1 MEIKKVVVIGSGTM
15 GSGIA
20 AHLCNANVPVTLLD
34 LTTDISEKARERIK
48 KSRPP
53 LLIDKSKI
61 DNIDVGNINDN
72 FDIVSEADWVVEAV
86 VERIDIKHN
95 IYEKIFK
102 ERKVGSII
110 SSNTSSIPISILSEK
125 LSAEDKKDFCIT
137 HFFNPVRY
145 MDLLE
150 IVKSE
155 NNDLNK
161 INSLKKFCEISLGK
175 GAIVCNDTPGF
186 LGNRIGVYAMQVA
199 MTEAFKMKLSIEE
212 ADAIFGRPMGIP
224 KTGVFGLYDLI
235 GIDLMADVLK
245 SFIKELPET
254 DEFQEVAKEI
264 PLVKKLIET
273 GYTGR
278 KGKGGFYRINKVDN
292 KKILEAINLETG
304 EYHPSQKINIKSEKV
319 DLKALINRD
328 DKYGEYAWSV
338 ISKIIDYASSLV
350 PGITDEFNDIDE
362 AMRLGFNWSKGPFEM
377 LEEIGVTNFFS
388 KFKNYEGNKFLE
400 NLSKTKNEKFH
411 GVRQKY
417 TDIETLGKVKKT
429 ASNIDGNSS
438 ASIYRFNDYNIV
450 EFTTKANALDYDSM
464 DALKKATDKPL
475 IIINES
481 MQFSAGVNLS
491 YTMEFANKGDFKSI
505 EKFVGYFQETCK
517 HLKYSEHPVVSAPS
531 GLTLGGGFEVM
542 VQSNFVASHTNIVV
556 GLVETIVGL
565 IPAGGGCKEMLA
577 RWLDTEE
584 AKKDPHY
591 APLKVFDIIGY
602 GKTAT
607 SPVEA
612 EPMKYLKPEDKKIMN
627 RNSLLEVSKQILN
640 NNKDFKAPLETEFK
654 LPGKV
659 VKEEMNK
666 ILEKLYNDKVILDH
680 GLLVAQELAHVLSGG
695 DTTIDK
701 TLSEDD
707 LYKLELDAFMRLIE
721 TKETQDRIKHTLA
734 TGKPLVN

>member
-20 AHLCNANVPVTLLD
+20 AQLCNANIPVTLLD
-34 LTTDISEKARERIK
+34 LTTEISEKARERIQ

-61 DNIDVGNINDN
+61 NNINVGNINDN
-72 FDIVSEADWVVEAV
+72 FNLVNEADWIVEAV
-86 VERIDIKHN
+86 VERIDIKHQ
-95 IYEKIFK
+95 IYEKIFN
-102 ERKVGSII
+102 ERKAGSIV

-125 LSAEDKKDFCIT
+125 LSTEDKKDFCIT

-155 NNDLNK
+155 NNDLSK
-161 INSLKKFCEISLGK
+161 INSLKKFCEEDLGK
-175 GAIVCNDTPGF
+175 GSIVCNDTPGF

-199 MTEAFKMKLSIEE
+199 MTEAFRMKLSIEE

-245 SFIKELPET
+245 SFIKELSKE

-278 KGKGGFYRINKVDN
+278 KGKGGFYRMNKVEN

-304 EYHPSQKINIKSEKV
+304 EYSPTKKINIKFDKPG
-319 DLKALINRD
+319 LQNLINRE
-328 DKYGEYAWSV
+328 DKYGDYAWSV
-338 ISKIIDYASSLV
+338 ISKIIKYASSLV
-350 PGITDEFNDIDE
+350 PEITEEFNDIDE
-362 AMRLGFNWSKGPFEM
+362 AMRLGFNWNKGPFEM
-377 LEEIGVTNFFS
+377 LEEIGVNNFFD
-388 KFKNYEGNKFLE
+388 KIENYKGNKFLE
-400 NLSKTKNEKFH
+400 DLAKTKNEKFH

-429 ASNIDGNSS
+429 ATSIDGNSS
-438 ASIYRFNDYNIV
+438 AKIYRFKDYNIV
-450 EFTTKANALDYDSM
+450 EFTTKANALDYNSM

-491 YTMEFANKGDFKSI
+491 YTMEFAEKGDFKSI
-505 EKFVGYFQETCK
+505 EKFVRYFQETCK
-517 HLKYSEHPVVSAPS
+517 NLKYSDHPVVSAPS
-531 GLTLGGGFEVM
+531 GLTLGGGFEVL
-542 VQSNFVASHTNIVV
+542 VHSNFVASHTNIVI
-556 GLVETIVGL
+556 GLVETMVGL

-577 RWLDTEE
+577 RWLETEE
-584 AKKDPHY
+584 AKNDPHY

-612 EPMKYLKPEDKKIMN
+612 EPMKYLRSEDKKIMS
-627 RNSLLEVSKQILN
+627 RNSLLEVSRKILEEN
-640 NNKDFKAPLETEFK
+640 RDFKPPAENTFN

-659 VKEEMNK
+659 VKDEMIK
-666 ILEKLYNDKVILDH
+666 LLDKLYNEKVILDH
-680 GLLVAQELAHVLSGG
+680 GMKVASELANVLSGG

-701 TLSEDD
+701 TLSEED
-707 LYKLELDAFMRLIE
+707 LFKLELNAFMTLIE
-721 TKETQDRIKHTLA
+721 TKETQDRIKHTLT

>member
-1 MEIKKVVVIGSGTM
+1 MKIKNVVVIGSGTM

-20 AHLCNANVPVTLLD
+20 AHLCNANIPVTLLD
-34 LTTDISEKARERIK
+34 LKTEISENARERIH

-61 DNIDVGNINDN
+61 KNIKVGNIEDD
-72 FDIVSEADWVVEAV
+72 FSVVEQADWVVEAV
-86 VERIDIKHN
+86 VERIDIKHQ

-102 ERKVGSII
+102 SRKDGAIV
-110 SSNTSSIPISILSEK
+110 SSNTSSIPIKVLSQNLNKEQ
-125 LSAEDKKDFCIT
+125 KKDFCIT

-145 MDLLE
+145 MGLLE
-150 IVKSE
+150 IVKNE
-155 NNDLNK
+155 DNDLNK
-161 INSLKKFCEISLGK
+161 INQLKEFCELELGK

-186 LGNRIGVYAMQVA
+186 LGNRVGVYAMQIA
-199 MTEAFKMKLSIEE
+199 MTEAFKMKLSVEE

-254 DEFQEVAKEI
+254 DEFHEVAKEI

-278 KGKGGFYRINKVDN
+278 KGKGGFYRMKKTDSGKVMEAIDLQTGDYSLS
-292 KKILEAINLETG
+292 KKID
-304 EYHPSQKINIKSEKV
+304 IKSDKV
-319 DLKALINRD
+319 DLKGLINRN

-338 ISKIIDYASSLV
+338 LEKIIKYASSLV
-350 PGITDEFNDIDE
+350 PEITKEFNDIDE
-362 AMRLGFNWSKGPFEM
+362 AMRLGFNWAKGPFEM
-377 LEEIGVTNFFS
+377 LDEIGVKNFFE
-388 KFKNYEGNKFLE
+388 KVENFKGNNFLE
-400 NLSKTKNEKFH
+400 NLSKTKNENFY
-411 GVRQKY
+411 GERQKY
-417 TDIETLGKVKKT
+417 TSIETLGKVKKT
-429 ASNIDGNSS
+429 ATSVDGNSS

-481 MQFSAGVNLS
+481 MQFSAGVNLT
-491 YTMEFANKGDFKSI
+491 YTMEFADKNDFKSI
-505 EKFVGYFQETCK
+505 EKFIKYFQETCK
-517 HLKYSEHPVVSAPS
+517 HLKYSKHPVISAPS
-531 GLTLGGGFEVM
+531 GLTLGGGFEVL
-542 VQSNFVASHTNIVV
+542 VQSNFVASHTNIVI

-577 RWLDTEE
+577 RWLDTVE
-584 AKKDPHY
+584 AKKDPNY

-612 EPMKYLKPEDKKIMN
+612 EPLKYLLPENKKIMN
-627 RNSLLEVSKQILN
+627 RNSLLEVSKKILDD
-640 NNKDFKAPLETEFK
+640 NKDFKAPNELQFN
-654 LPGKV
+654 LPGKAV
-659 VKEEMNK
+659 IGEMNK
-666 ILEKLYNDKVILDH
+666 ILEKLYNDKIILDH
-680 GLLVAQELAHVLSGG
+680 GVEVAKELAFVLSGG
-695 DTTIDK
+695 DTTMDK
-701 TLSEDD
+701 VLTEDD
-707 LYKLELDAFMRLIE
+707 LFKLELDAFMKLIE
-721 TKETQDRIKHTLA
+721 TKNTQDRIKHTLA